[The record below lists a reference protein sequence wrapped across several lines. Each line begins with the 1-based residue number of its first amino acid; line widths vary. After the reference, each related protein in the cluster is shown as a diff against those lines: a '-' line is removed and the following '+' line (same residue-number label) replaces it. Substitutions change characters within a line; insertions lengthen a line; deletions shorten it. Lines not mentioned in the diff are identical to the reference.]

1 MNWLLG
7 DGDINHPAYLSEDN
21 SPASTTNISKEDI
34 AAIKK
39 ALKHVSDA
47 NAILSTLISK

>member
-21 SPASTTNISKEDI
+21 SPASPSNISKEDI